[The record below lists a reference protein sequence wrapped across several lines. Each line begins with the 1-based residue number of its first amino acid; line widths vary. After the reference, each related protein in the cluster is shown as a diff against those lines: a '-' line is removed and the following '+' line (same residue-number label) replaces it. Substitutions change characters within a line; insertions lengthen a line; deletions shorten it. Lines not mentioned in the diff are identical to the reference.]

1 MMLRTIVAVL
11 ALAIGSLAVT
21 AAVEPPPEGVAYTID
36 GVHSKALFR
45 VQHLGAGRFWGRFN
59 DVSGKVMFDR
69 GVEIRMDVA
78 IRTESVDSGN
88 KDLDK
93 HLMSP
98 DFFNAK
104 EPSCATMSFKSTG
117 CSMGDKG
124 IYMVTGDLT
133 IHGVTKQVTVPVEF
147 TGAADMGRGA
157 RAGFETTFTIK
168 RSEYGMNWG
177 VEKGMLGDEVRIT
190 VALEGVEAK
199 ADEAGGKK

>member
-104 EPSCATMSFKSTG
+104 EPSCAAMTFASTG

-168 RSEYGMNWG
+168 RSEFGMNWG

>member
-1 MMLRTIVAVL
+1 MMLRTIAAVL
-11 ALAIGSLAVT
+11 ALAIGSFAVT
-21 AAVEPPPEGVAYTID
+21 AAIEPPPEGVAYAID

-59 DVSGKVMFDR
+59 DVSGTVMFDR

-104 EPSCATMSFKSTG
+104 EPSCATMTFKSTG

-157 RAGFETTFTIK
+157 RAGCETTFSIK

-199 ADEAGGKK
+199 ADDAGGKK

>member
-1 MMLRTIVAVL
+1 MMLRTIAAVL
-11 ALAIGSLAVT
+11 ALAIGSFAVT

-59 DVSGKVMFDR
+59 DVSGTVMFDR

-104 EPSCATMSFKSTG
+104 EPSCATMTFKSTG

-157 RAGFETTFTIK
+157 RAGFETTFSIK

-199 ADEAGGKK
+199 AGDAGGKK

>member
-1 MMLRTIVAVL
+1 MLRTTIAVL
-11 ALAIGSLAVT
+11 ALALGSFAVT

-36 GVHSKALFR
+36 SVHSTALFR

-59 DVSGKVMFDR
+59 DVSGSVLFDR
-69 GVEIRMDVA
+69 GVEIQMNVS
-78 IRTESVDSGN
+78 IRTDSIDSGHT
-88 KDLDK
+88 DLDK

-104 EPSCATMSFKSTG
+104 EPSCATMTFKSSG

-124 IYMVTGDLT
+124 IYMVSGDLT
-133 IHGVTKQVTVPVEF
+133 IHGVTKQITVPVEF

-157 RAGFETTFTIK
+157 RAGFETTFSIK
-168 RSEYGMNWG
+168 RSEYGMNFG

-190 VALEGVEAK
+190 VALEGVEATT
-199 ADEAGGKK
+199 DSAGEKK

>member
-1 MMLRTIVAVL
+1 MMPRTIVAVL
-11 ALAIGSLAVT
+11 ALAIASLAVT

-59 DVSGKVMFDR
+59 DVSGTVLFDR

-104 EPSCATMSFKSTG
+104 EPACATMTFKSSG
-117 CSMGDKG
+117 CAMGDKG

-147 TGAADMGRGA
+147 TGAADMGQGA
-157 RAGFETTFTIK
+157 RAGFETTFSIK

-190 VALEGVEAK
+190 VALEGVEGE
-199 ADEAGGKK
+199 ADPAGDKK

>member
-11 ALAIGSLAVT
+11 ALAIGSFAVT
-21 AAVEPPPEGVAYTID
+21 AAVEPPPEGVAYAID

-45 VQHLGAGRFWGRFN
+45 V
-59 DVSGKVMFDR
+59 SGSVMFDR

-104 EPSCATMSFKSTG
+104 EPSCATMSFKSSG

-157 RAGFETTFTIK
+157 RAGFETTFSIK

>member
-1 MMLRTIVAVL
+1 MMPRTIVAVL
-11 ALAIGSLAVT
+11 ALAIASLAVT
-21 AAVEPPPEGVAYTID
+21 AAVEPPPEGVAYMID

-59 DVSGKVMFDR
+59 DVSGTVLFDR

-88 KDLDK
+88 KDLNK

-104 EPSCATMSFKSTG
+104 EPACATMTFKSSG
-117 CSMGDKG
+117 CAMGDKG

-147 TGAADMGRGA
+147 TGAADMGQGA
-157 RAGFETTFTIK
+157 RAGFETTFSIK

-190 VALEGVEAK
+190 VALEGVEGE
-199 ADEAGGKK
+199 ADPAGGKK

>member
-1 MMLRTIVAVL
+1 MMPRTIVAVL
-11 ALAIGSLAVT
+11 ALAIASLAVT
-21 AAVEPPPEGVAYTID
+21 AAVEPPPEGVAYMID

-59 DVSGKVMFDR
+59 DVSGTVLFDR

-104 EPSCATMSFKSTG
+104 EPACATMMFKSSG
-117 CSMGDKG
+117 CAMGDKG

-147 TGAADMGRGA
+147 TGAADMGQGA
-157 RAGFETTFTIK
+157 RAGFETTFSIK

-190 VALEGVEAK
+190 VALEGVEGE
-199 ADEAGGKK
+199 ADPAGGKK

>member
-1 MMLRTIVAVL
+1 MKRIALLTATAVL
-11 ALAIGSLAVT
+11 FSLSAPAADFIVELTATGGAIVKVDGKLFAEYVVDQANKPYLWPIVGPTGKEMTRSYPMKDVPGEKQDHPHHRGLNFGHESIAGYDTWAELATFGKNPKTS
-21 AAVEPPPEGVAYTID
+21 E
-36 GVHSKALFR
+36 R

-117 CSMGDKG
+117 IS
-124 IYMVTGDLT
+124 L
-133 IHGVTKQVTVPVEF
+133 
-147 TGAADMGRGA
+147 
-157 RAGFETTFTIK
+157 
-168 RSEYGMNWG
+168 N
-177 VEKGMLGDEVRIT
+177 
-190 VALEGVEAK
+190 
-199 ADEAGGKK
+199 

>member
-11 ALAIGSLAVT
+11 ALAIASLAFT

-59 DVSGKVMFDR
+59 DVSGTVLFDR

-88 KDLDK
+88 KDLNK

-104 EPSCATMSFKSTG
+104 EPACATMTFKSSG
-117 CSMGDKG
+117 CAMGDKG

-147 TGAADMGRGA
+147 TGAADMGQGA
-157 RAGFETTFTIK
+157 RAGFETTFSIK

-190 VALEGVEAK
+190 VALEGVEGE
-199 ADEAGGKK
+199 ADPAGDKK